1 MSTASLFG
9 HSDVSGC
16 ALYGFLSHFF
26 LLNIMIRSS
35 PAALRVREEKK
46 KGMQLLQYMLL
57 VQSTRY
63 ILL

>member
-1 MSTASLFG
+1 MGS
-9 HSDVSGC
+9 
-16 ALYGFLSHFF
+16 YPIFF
-26 LLNIMIRSS
+26 LNIMIRSS
-35 PAALRVREEKK
+35 LAALRVREEK